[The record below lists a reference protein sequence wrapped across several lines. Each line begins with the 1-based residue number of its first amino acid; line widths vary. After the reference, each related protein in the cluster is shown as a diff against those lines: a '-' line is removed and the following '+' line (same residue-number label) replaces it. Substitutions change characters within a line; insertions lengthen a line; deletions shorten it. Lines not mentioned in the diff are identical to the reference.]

1 MTAPDYWLVVPA
13 AGRGLRF
20 GGETPKQYQS
30 LAGRTVLE
38 RALAPFLEDSRLLG
52 VVVALHAADTRFVT
66 LPLAGDPRVHVTT
79 GGAERFASVAAG
91 LRVVA
96 AHTAPAAD
104 PWVLVHDAAR
114 PLIGRTD
121 IDALLAALNDSAD
134 GALLGLPVVDSLK
147 RAAADGRVESSV
159 ARTGLWRAQTP
170 QAFRLSLL
178 RRALDAAAAAASIP
192 GDEAEAVAALGG
204 RPRLVPGEPTNLKI
218 TSASDLALAER
229 LLAGAHRPAAAVA
242 GDDRAPGVAEGDEQ

>member
-1 MTAPDYWLVVPA
+1 MTGPDYWLVVPA

-20 GGETPKQYQS
+20 GGDTPKQYRC

-52 VVVALHAADTRFVT
+52 VVVALHPADTRFAT
-66 LPLAGDPRVHVTT
+66 LPLSADARVRVTT
-79 GGAERFASVAAG
+79 GGAERFASVAAA

-96 AHTAPAAD
+96 AQTGPADD

-114 PLIGRTD
+114 PLIGRAD
-121 IDALLAALNDSAD
+121 IDALLGALTDSTD

-147 RAAADGRVESSV
+147 RAAADGRIESSV
-159 ARTGLWRAQTP
+159 ERAGLWRAQTP

-178 RRALDAAAAAASIP
+178 RRALDAAAAAASTP

-218 TSASDLALAER
+218 TSAGDLALAGR
-229 LLAGAHRPAAAVA
+229 LLAGGQLAASA
-242 GDDRAPGVAEGDEQ
+242 AEGDET